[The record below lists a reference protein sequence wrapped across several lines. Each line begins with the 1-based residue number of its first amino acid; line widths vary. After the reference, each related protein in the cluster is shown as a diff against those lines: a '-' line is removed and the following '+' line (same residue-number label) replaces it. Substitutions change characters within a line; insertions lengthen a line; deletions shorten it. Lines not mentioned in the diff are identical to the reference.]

1 METNHNIEL
10 ELVSIIVN
18 FGLGS
23 KLLHKA
29 KKHGASGGT
38 IALAKGTSNK
48 GIWDF
53 LGLSDIRKEIVYIV
67 SDKDTATNIIKALD
81 KEYNFD
87 KPNHGIVYTTN
98 VCSTNGCS
106 QYTNCACKSEV
117 KKESVMYHL
126 IICIVD
132 KGRAEEVIEAA
143 SKGGSKGGTIM
154 NARGSGIHETGKVFS
169 MDIEPE
175 KEVVIIVSEAH
186 LTESITS
193 NIVNE
198 LDIEL
203 PGNGIIY
210 VQDINSCY
218 GVHK

>member
-1 METNHNIEL
+1 MEINHNIEL
-10 ELVSIIVN
+10 ELISVIVT

-23 KLLHKA
+23 KILHKA
-29 KKHGASGGT
+29 KKHGALGGT
-38 IALAKGTSNK
+38 IALAKGTSNR
-48 GIWDF
+48 GIWEF
-53 LGLSDIRKEIVYIV
+53 LGLSDIRKEIVYIM
-67 SDKDTATNIIKALD
+67 SGKDTAEDIIKNLD

-87 KPNHGIVYTTN
+87 KPNHGIAYTTN
-98 VCSTNGCS
+98 VCSANGCS
-106 QYTNCACKSEV
+106 KYKNCGCKPEI

-126 IICIVD
+126 ITCIVD

-154 NARGSGIHETGKVFS
+154 NARGSGIHETSKVFS

-175 KEVVIIVSEAH
+175 KEVVLIVSEEH
-186 LTESITS
+186 LTETIASSIAK
-193 NIVNE
+193 E
-198 LDIEL
+198 LNIEL

-210 VQDINSCY
+210 IQDINSCY